1 VIIKQLPTFI
11 SMTKSVSFGENRIHE
26 IENISPYL
34 WEVTFPGVL
43 HEVGCKL
50 SELVQTYHLVD
61 ILTVHKR
68 AFLIEHT
75 MVPWVNAIVNNRD
88 VVSVEIKLRGTMN
101 DLVQKEEY
109 NRVVIVLDFM
119 DVLSDGFKNFKPVKR
134 SYNHDQTTIEFN
146 IYPTPTV
153 RVNITNMLS
162 F

>member
-1 VIIKQLPTFI
+1 
-11 SMTKSVSFGENRIHE
+11 MTKSVSFGENRIHE

-34 WEVTFPGVL
+34 WEVTFPEVL
-43 HEVGCKL
+43 HQVGCKL
-50 SELVQTYHLVD
+50 SEMVQTYYLCE

-68 AFLIEHT
+68 AFLIEHK

-88 VVSVEIKLRGTMN
+88 VVSVEIKLKGTMD

-109 NRVVIVLDFM
+109 NKVVIVLDFM
-119 DVLSDGFKNFKPVKR
+119 DVLSDGFKNCKPVKR
-134 SYNHDQTTIEFN
+134 SYNHPQSTIEFN

-153 RVNITNMLS
+153 RINITNMLS